1 MDLEKLEETLC
12 NLGINNFIVDYN
24 ENLFSLDALFGLL
37 KREHNTLGLCPYG
50 VATLSILPYKITIEL
65 YKGDIND
72 KDTLCYIPSDLA
84 EKLRQKYG
92 EKVFNKL
99 YHLMSNKQYEGV
111 IEFINKL
118 ISDRKKTIMAN
129 KNLDVDKLSK
139 EGNSIASEY
148 LKTLNNGVT
157 CRLVYGHTKVHKENT
172 KAILFEKDG
181 YQLGYIA
188 IEQNRYGDV
197 ELRASSCCIENI
209 IKYNK
214 DTFKKNILDLI
225 DNFIL
230 S

>member
-1 MDLEKLEETLC
+1 
-12 NLGINNFIVDYN
+12 
-24 ENLFSLDALFGLL
+24 
-37 KREHNTLGLCPYG
+37 
-50 VATLSILPYKITIEL
+50 
-65 YKGDIND
+65 
-72 KDTLCYIPSDLA
+72 
-84 EKLRQKYG
+84 
-92 EKVFNKL
+92 
-99 YHLMSNKQYEGV
+99 MSNKQYEGV

-157 CRLVYGHTKVHKENT
+157 CRLVYGHTKVHKGNT

-181 YQLGYIA
+181 YQVGYIA